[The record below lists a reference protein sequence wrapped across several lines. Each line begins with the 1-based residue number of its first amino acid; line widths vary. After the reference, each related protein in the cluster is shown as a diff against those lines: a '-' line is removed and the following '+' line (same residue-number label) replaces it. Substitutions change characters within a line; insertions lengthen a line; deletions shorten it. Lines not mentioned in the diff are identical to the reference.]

1 MTGPHDNA
9 RIVTYAGG
17 VPAARATRAVILLHG
32 RGGSATDILSLAPI
46 ISPPDAVT
54 LAPTASGNTWYPFSF
69 LAPFSQN
76 QQGIDSGH
84 ALIESILAKL
94 EADGIPAASTAL
106 VGFSQGAC
114 LAVDHAFRFPRKY
127 GAIVALTGGL
137 IGPPGTT
144 FTSNGSLDG
153 TPVLL
158 AAGDPDPHVP
168 WERVAE
174 SGRVLKAMG
183 GEVSLERYPGAPH
196 AVLPEQAAKAK
207 ALLGTIP
214 TATRA

>member
-1 MTGPHDNA
+1 MTGPHDKA

-17 VPAARATRAVILLHG
+17 TPAAHAKLAVILLHG
-32 RGGSATDILSLAPI
+32 RGGSATDILSLAPLV
-46 ISPPDAVT
+46 SPLDAVT
-54 LAPTASGNTWYPFSF
+54 LAPTASGNTWYPYSF
-69 LAPFSQN
+69 LAPFAQN
-76 QQGIDSGH
+76 QPGIDSAH
-84 ALIESILAKL
+84 ALIEAMLAKL
-94 EADGIPAASTAL
+94 DADGVPAASTAL

-114 LAVDHAFRFPRKY
+114 LAVDHALRFPRRY
-127 GAIVALTGGL
+127 GAIVGLTGGL
-137 IGPPGTT
+137 IGPLGTP
-144 FTSNGSLDG
+144 FAANGSLDG

-174 SGRVLKAMG
+174 TARVLKAMG

-207 ALLGTIP
+207 ALLATIP
-214 TATRA
+214 AVTRT